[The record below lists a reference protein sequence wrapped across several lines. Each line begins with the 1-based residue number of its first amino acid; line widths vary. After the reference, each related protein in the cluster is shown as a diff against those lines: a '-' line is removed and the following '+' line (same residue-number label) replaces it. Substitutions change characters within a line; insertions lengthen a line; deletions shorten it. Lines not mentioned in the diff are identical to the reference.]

1 MATPLPAV
9 VTIFDLTLATTLST
23 SALFE
28 AAQTTAG
35 VAETVKVNLQQLL
48 VAAASAVLTPD
59 GLQVITTSGVSIAST
74 SVAVQMNLSAAG
86 SAVVPLST
94 TWRTATGRTI
104 LSITDISGS
113 ASLNNITIN
122 FSGGQTASGQ
132 SSLTIASDFGS
143 WSIGPTSTGWVVV
156 GI

>member
-23 SALFE
+23 GALFE
-28 AAQTTAG
+28 AAQTTGG
-35 VAETVKVNLQQLL
+35 VAESVSISLTQLL
-48 VAAASAVLTPD
+48 EAAMSAVLAPD
-59 GLQVITTSGVSIAST
+59 GLQIITTSGVSIAST
-74 SVAVQMNLSAAG
+74 SVAAQMNLSAAG
-86 SAVVPLST
+86 STIVPLST
-94 TWRTATGRTI
+94 AWRSATGRTI
-104 LSITDISGS
+104 LSISDISGS
-113 ASLNNITIN
+113 ASLNNVTIN

-143 WSIGPTSTGWVVV
+143 WSLGPTSTGWVVV

>member
-23 SALFE
+23 TALFE
-28 AAQTTAG
+28 AAQTTGG
-35 VAETVKVNLQQLL
+35 VAESVSISLTQLL
-48 VAAASAVLTPD
+48 SAAMSSVLTPD
-59 GLQVITTSGVSIAST
+59 GLQVVTTSGVSISST
-74 SVAVQMNLSAAG
+74 TVAAQISFTAAG
-86 SAVVPLST
+86 STVVPLST
-94 TWRTATGRTI
+94 VWRAATGRTI
-104 LSITDISGS
+104 LSIADISGS

-132 SSLTIASDFGS
+132 SSLTIATDFGS
-143 WSIGPTSTGWVVV
+143 WSLGPTSTGWVVV